1 MSEPLNVRHV
11 QICFHRVPELHVHQ
25 DGGCIL
31 AASPIFRDGSQLAS
45 GGPVLLDSGPQ
56 CSATH
61 VAFDKPQLL
70 QDNNPDH
77 SCSSCYGYPTAT
89 PGQKHLPTSEPGNLL
104 ALSIW
109 KSCLAFRVFCLD
121 CGFCFWYNLS
131 LYLAL
136 RCGRE
141 GMCKFSLILDHL
153 CPPPPKH

>member
-1 MSEPLNVRHV
+1 MYIKMV
-11 QICFHRVPELHVHQ
+11 
-25 DGGCIL
+25 
-31 AASPIFRDGSQLAS
+31 AASWLHLQYS
-45 GGPVLLDSGPQ
+45 GTGLSWPLGDQCCCPQ

-77 SCSSCYGYPTAT
+77 SCPSCYGYPIAT

-109 KSCLAFRVFCLD
+109 KSRLAFRVFCLD

-131 LYLAL
+131 LYLPL
-136 RCGRE
+136 RCWRE